1 MTEQQNLLTTKLDG
15 PPVEQQ
21 IAWDMIRRALPVAPV
36 LMLLAGVIWG
46 IHGAESSGFAIVVV
60 LANFALSAAILT
72 ATARISLAVMMAG
85 VLGGYLFRLALVT
98 IAVLAVIHQSWVVV
112 LPLAFTL
119 MITHLGLLFWETR
132 YVSATLAHPGLKPR
146 GPRPGQ
152 PGGPGRKVAETT

>member
-1 MTEQQNLLTTKLDG
+1 VTQTQPNLLTTRLDG
-15 PPVEQQ
+15 PAVEQEV
-21 IAWDMIRRALPVAPV
+21 AWDMIRRAVLVAPA
-36 LMLLAGVIWG
+36 LLLIAGLLWG
-46 IHGAESSGFAIVVV
+46 VDGALSSGYAVVVV

-85 VLGGYLFRLALVT
+85 VLGGYLVRLALVT
-98 IAVLAVIHQSWVVV
+98 LAVLAVIHQSWVVV

-146 GPRPGQ
+146 GVR
-152 PGGPGRKVAETT
+152 PGRKVAETS